1 MSKRADTHTWRPGTP
16 MARPDGVAPPQPD
29 LLDNPSSAR
38 VSRVAA
44 LARRSTRTKYERFLV
59 EGPQWV
65 REAVHHACGDI
76 LDLYA
81 TQDASARY
89 PEILSEARAAGVYT
103 HLVTPAVMA
112 AMSADAQGLLA
123 VVRTQAV
130 ARPSA
135 AGGSRAPQVA
145 ELKQVLDSARLVAV
159 LTQAQDPGNAG
170 TIIRA
175 ADAAGADAVVLA
187 RGSVDPANPK
197 VVRSTAGSLF
207 HLPVL
212 WGLGLEEISQ
222 AVHGAGLAILA
233 ADGRGELNLFEAEAL
248 LARPTAWWLGNEA
261 HGLSPQSLTQADAV
275 VSIPLYGQAE
285 SLNVATAAAVCFYA
299 SARVQRRVVPAQSS
313 SAPASSVQG

>member
-1 MSKRADTHTWRPGTP
+1 
-16 MARPDGVAPPQPD
+16 MARPDGVPLPEPD

-44 LARRSTRTKYERFLV
+44 LTRRPARTRYERFLV
-59 EGPQWV
+59 EGPQGV
-65 REAVHHACGDI
+65 REAVRHACGDV

-81 TQDASARY
+81 TQEAAQRH
-89 PEILSEARAAGVYT
+89 PEILSEARAAAVYT

-112 AMSADAQGLLA
+112 AMSTDAQGLLA

-130 ARPSA
+130 ARPSGAGA
-135 AGGSRAPQVA
+135 ARAPQA
-145 ELKQVLDSARLVAV
+145 AGLRQVLDSARLVAV

-187 RGSVDPANPK
+187 RGSVDPTNPK
-197 VVRSTAGSLF
+197 VVRSSAGSLF

-212 WGLGLEEISQ
+212 WGLGLEEVSQ
-222 AVHGAGLAILA
+222 AVHGAGLAVLA
-233 ADGRGELNLFEAEAL
+233 ADGRGGTSLFEAEAL
-248 LARPTAWWLGNEA
+248 LSRPTAWWLGNEA
-261 HGLSPQSLTQADAV
+261 HGLSPQSLRQADAV

-299 SARVQRRVVPAQSS
+299 SARAQRQGTTP
-313 SAPASSVQG
+313 PASSLPASPTIAQT